1 MLTQNKKFGRKNLF
15 FIFIIFLHLLSKANL
30 FVVRLVLGSV
40 SLDTLNTTGA
50 AATEGRNFSEADVT
64 FAGLADHEGGGGD
77 DLLADGDVALEDQA
91 AGLVDGAGHTVL
103 EDDGLEAAFENI
115 RNSEGEDVIE
125 LVLGLFEEA
134 EVVAAAENGVAFEDT
149 AGVGLGEGEEE
160 TSGTTHLGE
169 DDVDTPDLTLAA
181 EAVLADEA
189 ELTVETFAFVG
200 AAGSGG
206 DAVEV
211 AVVAHITIFVFV
223 IIRIFSWC
231 YFFILS
237 KS

>member
-1 MLTQNKKFGRKNLF
+1 MKQDESFNNL
-15 FIFIIFLHLLSKANL
+15 L

-40 SLDTLNTTGA
+40 SLDTLDATGA

-77 DLLADGDVALEDQA
+77 DLLTDGDVALEDQA

-103 EDDGLEAAFENI
+103 EDDGLEAAFKNVG
-115 RNSEGEDVIE
+115 NSEGEDVIE

-134 EVVAAAENGVAFEDT
+134 EVVAAAENGVTFEDT
-149 AGVGLGEGEEE
+149 ARVGLGEGEEE

-169 DDVDTPDLTLAA
+169 DDVDAPDLTLAA

-211 AVVAHITIFVFV
+211 AVVAHVV
-223 IIRIFSWC
+223 C
-231 YFFILS
+231 VC
-237 KS
+237 K